1 MQPWVLP
8 EHYFYPL
15 DAGVADVERPAGVLS
30 VRVVG
35 AEQVRGCRWRL
46 RQRTAAILPTQQ
58 LSLVNLCSCVTQAT
72 AIC

>member
-35 AEQVRGCRWRL
+35 AEQVRGS
-46 RQRTAAILPTQQ
+46 ASAPLP
-58 LSLVNLCSCVTQAT
+58 SCQHSSFHW
-72 AIC
+72 